1 MKSEK
6 SALYGTHRLSI
17 NLKDNF
23 RIKNWTSTRVN
34 TMTWEER
41 GYQLFHHAYPTYI
54 QNEMIISSP
63 VH

>member
-6 SALYGTHRLSI
+6 SGLYGTHRLSI

-41 GYQLFHHAYPTYI
+41 GYQFV
-54 QNEMIISSP
+54 SP
-63 VH
+63 CLSKYAT

>member
-6 SALYGTHRLSI
+6 SGLYGTHRLSI

-23 RIKNWTSTRVN
+23 RIKNWTSTRVT

-41 GYQLFHHAYPTYI
+41 GY
-54 QNEMIISSP
+54 
-63 VH
+63 

>member
-1 MKSEK
+1 
-6 SALYGTHRLSI
+6 LYGTHRLSI

-41 GYQLFHHAYPTYI
+41 GYQLFHHAYLNMQHTYR
-54 QNEMIISSP
+54 MR
-63 VH
+63 